1 MHLLLQVCMW
11 ANGAREL
18 AAAWKLP
25 RLGICMQ
32 LIEVG
37 VSVAVWAE
45 SAAWCSVSSL
55 FPFPS

>member
-1 MHLLLQVCMW
+1 MHLLVQVCMW

-37 VSVAVWAE
+37 VSVAV
-45 SAAWCSVSSL
+45 
-55 FPFPS
+55 